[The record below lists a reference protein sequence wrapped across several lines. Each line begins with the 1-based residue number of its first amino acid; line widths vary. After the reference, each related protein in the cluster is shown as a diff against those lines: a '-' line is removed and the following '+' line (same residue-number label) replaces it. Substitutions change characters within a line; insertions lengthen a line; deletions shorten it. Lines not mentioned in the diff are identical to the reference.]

1 MKKAPREQ
9 YPTDTVDLVGPE
21 SVEWILPPNQ
31 IRNTF
36 DVQVDHHDGEQR
48 DEEQGVGGYKIGEV

>member
-1 MKKAPREQ
+1 
-9 YPTDTVDLVGPE
+9 
-21 SVEWILPPNQ
+21 VERILPPNQ

-36 DVQVDHHDGEQR
+36 DVQVDHHDREQR